1 MESRSEPSQ
10 RPPGRR
16 PIALAVA
23 ASAIVIA
30 LAVLWSAGEAHYRSC
45 LEKVSVKYPAVP
57 VSAFVGRDKQNTG
70 PLKLSFA
77 KERSAAADDCHR
89 FF

>member
-1 MESRSEPSQ
+1 MEGRPDTSPRPS
-10 RPPGRR
+10 GRR
-16 PIALAVA
+16 PIWLTVA
-23 ASAIVIA
+23 ACTIVIA
-30 LAVLWSAGEAHYRSC
+30 LSVLWSAGEAHYRSC
-45 LEKVSVKYPAVP
+45 LQKASVKYPAVP
-57 VSAFVGRDKQNTG
+57 VSAFVARDKQSTG